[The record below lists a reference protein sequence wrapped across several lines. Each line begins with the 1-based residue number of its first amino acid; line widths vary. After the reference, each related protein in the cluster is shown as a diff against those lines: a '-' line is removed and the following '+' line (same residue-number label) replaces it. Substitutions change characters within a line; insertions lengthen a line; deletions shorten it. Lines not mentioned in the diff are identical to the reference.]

1 MQTFPNNSIKPIRV
15 GLAGAGYVSSYHAR
29 ALKSLNH
36 VQIVGVADL
45 DGERAQQLATQFDIP
60 GVYPTLAEMASA
72 KPDVIHI
79 LTPPASHCQLTV
91 EALRMGCHVFVEKP
105 MAETTEECDQMIA
118 AAKVAGRVLSVNHSA
133 RMDPIVLKA
142 LELVRNGA
150 CGDVLGVDFFRGS
163 DYPPYAGGPV
173 PAPYRV
179 GAYPFQDLGVHGLY
193 LLEAFLGRILNLD
206 VRYSSSGRDP
216 NLLFDEWR
224 ALAACEKGTGQMY
237 LSWTARP
244 MRNELIIQGTRGVIH
259 VDCFL
264 QTCVVRKKLPAPRFI
279 GLVAG
284 AVAEATSTLLH
295 VPWNVLLFATGK
307 LLPSPGIH
315 TSVRAFYES
324 LSAEAPPPVSAH
336 EGRRIVAWMQQ
347 VSREANAEKDRR
359 LGATVPVPRARI
371 LVTGATGFLG
381 RALLQRLRQR
391 GESVRVLVRR
401 PLESLAQD
409 PLIHQVCG
417 DLGDPAAV
425 DRAVC
430 GVEVV
435 YHVGAAMRGG
445 RADFESGTVWGTRN
459 IVAACLRHSVK
470 KLVYVSSLTV
480 LDHAGHRPGER
491 VTESSP
497 LEPRAEARGY
507 YTQSKLEAEK
517 IVLDAVCQQHLPAVI
532 LRPGQIFGAGAE
544 KVAPSGTIAIAGRW
558 VVIGNGELPLP
569 LVYIDDVVDALLL
582 AEKTNDADG
591 SVFHLVDPAVVTQ
604 NEYLDLC
611 QKAPGNALRIWRL
624 PRWLPLGASVGVEA
638 LCGLLHRSAPVS
650 RYRLRSA
657 RPLGRCDC
665 SAAAEK
671 LGWTLRTGVRAGLRA
686 VFEPHRAETSEAS
699 TQQRLAP
706 MAVDREDLK
715 AQR

>member
-1 MQTFPNNSIKPIRV
+1 MQTFPNNSIKPVRV
-15 GLAGAGYVSSYHAR
+15 GLAGAGYVSTYHAR
-29 ALKSLNH
+29 ALKGLPH
-36 VQIVGVADL
+36 VQIVGIADPDRTRASQVA
-45 DGERAQQLATQFDIP
+45 EQFGIP
-60 GVYPTLAEMASA
+60 GVYASLAEMASA
-72 KPDVIHI
+72 KPDVVHI
-79 LTPPASHCQLTV
+79 LTPPSSHCQLTL

-105 MAETTEECDQMIA
+105 MADTPEECDQMIA
-118 AAKVAGRVLSVNHSA
+118 AAKVAGRILSVNHSA

-142 LELVRNGA
+142 LDLVRHGA
-150 CGDVLGVDFFRGS
+150 CGDILGVDFFRGS

-193 LLEAFLGRILNLD
+193 LLETFLGKILNLD

-216 NLLFDEWR
+216 HLLFDEWR
-224 ALAACEKGTGQMY
+224 ALAACEKGSGQMY
-237 LSWTARP
+237 ISWSARP

-284 AVAEATSTLLH
+284 TLSEAASTLVK
-295 VPWNVLLFATGK
+295 VPWNVLQFATGK

-315 TSVRAFYES
+315 ASVLAFYES
-324 LSAEAPPPVSAH
+324 LAGGTPPPVSAE

-359 LGATVPVPRARI
+359 LEAAVPVPRARI

-381 RALLQRLRQR
+381 RVLLKRLRLR
-391 GESVRVLVRR
+391 GEPVRVLVRR
-401 PLESLAQD
+401 PLESLSQD

-425 DRAVC
+425 DRAVT

-445 RADFESGTVWGTRN
+445 KADFESGTVWGTRN

-480 LDHAGHRPGER
+480 LDHASHRAGER
-491 VTESSP
+491 VTEASP
-497 LEPRAEARGY
+497 LEPKAQARGF
-507 YTQSKLEAEK
+507 YTQTKLEAER
-517 IVLDAVCQQHLPAVI
+517 IVLDAVRQQGLPAVI

-558 VVIGNGELPLP
+558 VVVGGGNLRLP
-569 LVYIDDVVDALLL
+569 LVYVEDVVDALLL
-582 AEKTNDADG
+582 AEEGNHLSG
-591 SVFHLVDPAVVTQ
+591 SIFHLVDPAVVTQ
-604 NEYLDLC
+604 NEYLELC
-611 QKAPGNALRIWRL
+611 RKVPGNTLRIWRV
-624 PRWLPLGASVGVEA
+624 PKWLLLGASIGVEV
-638 LCGLLHRSAPVS
+638 LCGLLHRAAPVS

-657 RPLGRCDC
+657 RPLGPCDC
-665 SAAAEK
+665 SAAVEK
-671 LGWTLRTGVRAGLRA
+671 LGWDLRTGVRAGLKA
-686 VFEPHRAETSEAS
+686 VFEPRREEAGGA
-699 TQQRLAP
+699 LAPPHVAP
-706 MAVDREDLK
+706 MAVGREDLQ